1 MSKPTPIQPPTGK
14 PTSRQECTEAYNVAA
29 AHNPHVAPDKSVVVK
44 HDPATK
50 AKKLP
55 AKH

>member
-44 HDPATK
+44 HNPATK

>member
-1 MSKPTPIQPPTGK
+1 MSKSTPPRPYPGK
-14 PTSRQECTEAYNVAA
+14 ITSRGQCTDAYNVAA

-44 HDPATK
+44 HTPAGK